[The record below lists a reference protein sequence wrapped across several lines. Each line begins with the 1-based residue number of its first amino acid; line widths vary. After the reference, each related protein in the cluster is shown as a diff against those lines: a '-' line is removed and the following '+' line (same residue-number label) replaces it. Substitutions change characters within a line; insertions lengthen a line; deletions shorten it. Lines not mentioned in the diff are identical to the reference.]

1 MTGVRALT
9 LWQPWATMIAR
20 GLKRCELRTWAPPP
34 SILDGRLL
42 IHAAKRPIEWPSSRF
57 RHEVLKRLR
66 CDDAAFPRGAIV
78 AECAV
83 EDVLV
88 VAKPPRRAGGPCLAR
103 DAYTGETTWCGTD
116 PWGVWEPGTVVWRL
130 CEVGPVPPAPCA
142 GRQGLWRPSAE
153 TLERIGGELAAWTEA
168 P

>member
-20 GLKRCELRTWAPPP
+20 GLKRWELRTWAPPLSRAAQSSP
-34 SILDGRLL
+34 SPRR
-42 IHAAKRPIEWPSSRF
+42 AAA
-57 RHEVLKRLR
+57 H
-66 CDDAAFPRGAIV
+66 PRGQAAHRV
-78 AECAV
+78 AVEPLPPRNPEACAV

-88 VAKPPRRAGGPCLAR
+88 VAKPPRRACGPCLAR

-116 PWGVWEPGTVVWRL
+116 LWGVWEPGTVVWRL

-153 TLERIGGELAAWTEA
+153 TLRAVARGLDR
-168 P
+168 